1 MKTTSF
7 ILPQPTTVFYFTNG
21 KNVDKGSNR
30 KSPGTSG
37 EGPRPPKKKDM
48 PDKKKKDKQAE
59 TVDNEERD
67 KNEK

>member
-1 MKTTSF
+1 MKTTNCQQ
-7 ILPQPTTVFYFTNG
+7 PQLTNVFYFTNG

-37 EGPRPPKKKDM
+37 EGPRPPKKEDL
-48 PDKKKKDKQAE
+48 PDKKRKDKQAE
-59 TVDNEERD
+59 KVDNEERD